1 MAFLKRHTDDAVVEY
16 QRGARHQLPPTANL
30 ARRWPSTGSGQRHT
44 KKFGQGG
51 VTGTVTA
58 FWRELRGS
66 GSFMDTDPAK
76 IRGGVKR
83 FLRSY
88 GVARLREGRAKMA

>member
-1 MAFLKRHTDDAVVEY
+1 
-16 QRGARHQLPPTANL
+16 
-30 ARRWPSTGSGQRHT
+30 
-44 KKFGQGG
+44 